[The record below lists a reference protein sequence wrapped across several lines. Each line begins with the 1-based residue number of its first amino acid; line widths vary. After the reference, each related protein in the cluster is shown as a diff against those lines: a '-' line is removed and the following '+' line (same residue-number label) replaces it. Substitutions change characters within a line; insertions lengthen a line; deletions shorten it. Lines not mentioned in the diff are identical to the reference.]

1 MQFQHVFF
9 ELPNTAHV
17 ILPASLNIPQLSHH
31 SALQLLL
38 SVPALLLFN
47 HLRLPLLSD
56 PLLQQLALLLDGLLH
71 LYENGR
77 REAVVELI
85 LLKSGQV

>member
-1 MQFQHVFF
+1 MQFYHVFF

-31 SALQLLL
+31 STLQLLL
-38 SVPALLLFN
+38 SVPALLLLN
-47 HLRLPLLSD
+47 RLRLPLLPDS
-56 PLLQQLALLLDGLLH
+56 LLQQLALLLDGLLH

-85 LLKSGQV
+85 LL